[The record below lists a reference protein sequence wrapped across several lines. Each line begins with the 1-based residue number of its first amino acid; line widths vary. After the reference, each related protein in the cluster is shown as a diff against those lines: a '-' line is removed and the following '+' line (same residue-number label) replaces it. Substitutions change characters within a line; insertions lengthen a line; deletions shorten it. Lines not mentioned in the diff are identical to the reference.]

1 MGLDW
6 GITAGQC
13 EDKTDCIA
21 VWFSSM
27 SVTMKSRL
35 ALCIM
40 SERQVQKTST
50 LSPFWSRPGMSTKVT
65 MTVTRSAS
73 VTFISYS
80 TNSTTA
86 TLSDQG
92 WAATPGA
99 GP

>member
-65 MTVTRSAS
+65 MTVTRMMRRIEELEI
-73 VTFISYS
+73 VDGFL
-80 TNSTTA
+80 NEE
-86 TLSDQG
+86 LMVL
-92 WAATPGA
+92 
-99 GP
+99 